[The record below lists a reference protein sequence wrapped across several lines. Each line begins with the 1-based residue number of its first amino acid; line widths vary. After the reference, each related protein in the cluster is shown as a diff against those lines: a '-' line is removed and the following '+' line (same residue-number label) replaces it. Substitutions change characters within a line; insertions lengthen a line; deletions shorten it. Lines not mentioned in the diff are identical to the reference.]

1 MAIGSVPGDLLA
13 SLVIDP
19 LTDAYVGGT
28 LNVGPLTVVVA
39 ASAWTFKTFNAGIAP
54 SSQVQIVA
62 SVDGKA
68 DASQRRVLVRQT
80 AADEYSLEISNP
92 AGAADTAAEPV
103 RFALLRGGR

>member
-19 LTDAYVGGT
+19 LTDTYSGST
-28 LNVGPLTVVVA
+28 LNVGPLTVTIA

-54 SSQVQIVA
+54 SNQVVVIA

-80 AADEYSLEISNP
+80 AVDTYSLEISNS
-92 AGAADTAAEPV
+92 AGAAATAAEPV

>member
-1 MAIGSVPGDLLA
+1 MSIGSVPGDLIA

-19 LTDAYVGGT
+19 LTDSYSGTT

-39 ASAWTFKTFNAGIAP
+39 GGAWTFKTFNAGIAP
-54 SSQVQIVA
+54 SNQVVIIA

-80 AADEYSLEISNP
+80 ATDEYSLEISNA
-92 AGAADTAAEPV
+92 AGAAATAAEPV

>member
-19 LTDAYVGGT
+19 LTDTYSGST
-28 LNVGPLTVVVA
+28 LNVGPLTVVVPA
-39 ASAWTFKTFNAGIAP
+39 GAWTFKTFNAGIAP
-54 SSQVQIVA
+54 SNQVVVIA
-62 SVDGKA
+62 SCDGKA
-68 DASQRRVLVRQT
+68 DATQRRVLVRQT

-92 AGAADTAAEPV
+92 AGAASTATEPV